1 MTNPLSLD
9 YQVIFEKISNSVS
22 ELSILE
28 PLIILIW
35 CIGYTGSCLIEADL
49 VRTLTIEIRV
59 MLVLLLRNL
68 LKRHISL

>member
-49 VRTLTIEIRV
+49 SKVALKQLSGACVDLETTIPMEAE
-59 MLVLLLRNL
+59 
-68 LKRHISL
+68 H